1 MMITDRE
8 GLDELAQRLERAPA
22 IALDTEFLRE
32 RTYRAELCL
41 LQIADAHGALCVD
54 PLAVPDLTPL
64 RAALGSAATEK
75 VMHACRQDIEVL
87 LPAAGLVM
95 PVFDTQIAAALTGMP
110 AQIGYAE
117 LVRRV
122 TGRELSKAHTR
133 TDWSR
138 RPLSGEQLDYALDDV
153 RYLLPVREHLVA
165 ELTRLG
171 RMAWLAQEL
180 AALQDPGDYSVDPE
194 QAWQR
199 VRSLK
204 GLDADRARLAQSLAA
219 WRERRADER
228 NRPRGWILDD
238 AVLRDI
244 VIRVPRTLEEL
255 AGLADMQPGF
265 VKHNGGEILALIAAA
280 AMPTVLPR
288 VNPRGAPDPQKTA
301 LVKKLSA
308 LHQAVATELNLPPEI
323 LATRRDLEQ
332 LADGR
337 QDGAVLCGWRRE
349 VIGERLLAA
358 L

>member
-1 MMITDRE
+1 MMISNRE
-8 GLDELAQRLERAPA
+8 GLEGLAQRLAQAPA
-22 IALDTEFLRE
+22 IALDTEFMRE

-41 LQIADAHGALCVD
+41 VQIADAHGALCVD
-54 PLAVPDLTPL
+54 PLAVPDLS
-64 RAALGSAATEK
+64 ALHAVFSGPTIK
-75 VMHACRQDIEVL
+75 VLHACRQDIEVL
-87 LPAAGLVM
+87 LPTAGFVT
-95 PVFDTQIAAALTGMP
+95 PVFDTQIAAALVGMP

-133 TDWSR
+133 ADWSR
-138 RPLSGEQLDYALDDV
+138 RPLSPEQLDYALDDV
-153 RYLLPVREHLVA
+153 RYLLPVRDHLLQ
-165 ELTRLG
+165 ELTQLG
-171 RMAWLAQEL
+171 RLPWLEQEL
-180 AALQDPGDYSVDPE
+180 AGLRNPGDYAVDPE
-194 QAWQR
+194 AAWLR

-204 GLDADRARLAQSLAA
+204 GLDPDRARLAQMLAA

-244 VIRVPRTLEEL
+244 VVRVPRSLEEL
-255 AGLADMQPGF
+255 AALADMQPGF
-265 VKHNGGEILALIAAA
+265 IKHNGAEILGLIEAVR
-280 AMPTVLPR
+280 MPQTLAR
-288 VNPRGAPDPQKTA
+288 VNSRGAPDPQKTA
-301 LVKKLSA
+301 LLKKLSTV
-308 LHQAVATELNLPPEI
+308 HQAVATELKLPPEI

-337 QDGAVLCGWRRE
+337 QDGAVMSGWRRE

>member
-8 GLDELAQRLERAPA
+8 ALEQLAQRLEQAPA

-41 LQIADAHGALCVD
+41 LQIADAQGALCVD

-171 RMAWLAQEL
+171 RMSWLAQEL

-255 AGLADMQPGF
+255 AGLADMQAGF
-265 VKHNGGEILALIAAA
+265 VKHNGGEILGLIAAA

-301 LVKKLSA
+301 LVKKLST
-308 LHQAVATELNLPPEI
+308 LHQSVATELNLSPEI

-337 QDGAVLCGWRRE
+337 QDGAVLSGWRRE

>member
-8 GLDELAQRLERAPA
+8 ALEGLAERLARAA
-22 IALDTEFLRE
+22 TIALDTEFLRE

-41 LQIADAHGALCVD
+41 LQIADEHGALCVD
-54 PLAVPDLTPL
+54 PLAVTDLAPL
-64 RAALGSAATEK
+64 RAAMVSATSEK

-87 LPAAGLVM
+87 LPAVGLVL
-95 PVFDTQIAAALTGMP
+95 PVFDTQIAAALSGMP

-138 RPLSGEQLDYALDDV
+138 RPLSAEQVDYALDDV

-171 RMAWLAQEL
+171 RMAWLHEEL
-180 AALQDPGDYSVDPE
+180 AALQDPGGYSVDPE
-194 QAWQR
+194 QAWLR

-204 GLDADRARLAQSLAA
+204 GLDPDRGRLAQSLAA

-255 AGLADMQPGF
+255 AGIPDMQAGF
-265 VKHNGGEILALIAAA
+265 IKHNGNEILALLAAA
-280 AMPTVLPR
+280 AMPSVLPR
-288 VNPRGAPDPQKTA
+288 INPRGAPDPHKTA
-301 LVKKLSA
+301 LVKKLST
-308 LHQAVATELNLPPEI
+308 LHQSVATELNLPPEI

-337 QDGAVLCGWRRE
+337 RDGAILSGWRRE

>member
-8 GLDELAQRLERAPA
+8 ALEELAQRLERAPA

-41 LQIADAHGALCVD
+41 LQIADAHGAVCVD
-54 PLAVPDLTPL
+54 PLAVTDLAPL
-64 RAALGSAATEK
+64 RAALSSAAAEK

-87 LPAAGLVM
+87 LPAVGLVV

-138 RPLSGEQLDYALDDV
+138 RPLSGEQIDYALDDV

-171 RMAWLAQEL
+171 RMSWLAQEL
-180 AALQDPGDYSVDPE
+180 AALQDPRDYSVDPE
-194 QAWQR
+194 EAWLR

-204 GLDADRARLAQSLAA
+204 GLDTDRARLAQSLAA
-219 WRERRADER
+219 WRERTADER

-265 VKHNGGEILALIAAA
+265 VKHNGSEILGLIGAA

-301 LVKKLSA
+301 LVKKLST
-308 LHQAVATELNLPPEI
+308 LHQSVATELNLSPEI

-337 QDGAVLCGWRRE
+337 QDGAVLSGWRRE
-349 VIGERLLAA
+349 VIGARLLAA